1 MKRKTMSIVVC
12 LTLVI
17 TTFAILPSNVSA
29 VTEDEIEQAIELGV
43 AWLAGNQKID
53 GSWPGYYSDDVATTG
68 LAVLKLETYAYEA
81 GYESP
86 FDPAYPYQENVID
99 GLNFLFG

>member
-29 VTEDEIEQAIELGV
+29 VTEDEIEQAIQDG
-43 AWLAGNQKID
+43 ID
-53 GSWPGYYSDDVATTG
+53 YLISQQDPGGS
-68 LAVLKLETYAYEA
+68 
-81 GYESP
+81 
-86 FDPAYPYQENVID
+86 
-99 GLNFLFG
+99 